1 MHSDHPLGAPARAAQ
16 PASAANVLLD
26 RAIRRLEQVLD
37 EETAALRTRTAIDL
51 REFNNRKSQGLL
63 DFNKALR
70 VLDDTADRRLG
81 ARLAGLREKLDVNR
95 AALKMHLDA
104 VREIST
110 IVADTIRNAD
120 SDGTYSQ
127 SIRPLPGLTA
137 GRYDTRYD

>member
-1 MHSDHPLGAPARAAQ
+1 MHSDHPLGAPARASQ